1 MDKRIR
7 LIRCRV
13 KQAKIDTYERC
24 VLCWEITDVPKR
36 LPINLREN
44 YIEGQGQLCRDCYY
58 QLISQTS
65 GNPAIVSLAWA
76 DGI

>member
-7 LIRCRV
+7 LMRCRV

-24 VLCWEITDVPKR
+24 VLCWKITDVPKR
-36 LPINLREN
+36 LTIDLREN
-44 YIEGQGQLCRDCYY
+44 YIEGQGQLCRACYY
-58 QLISQTS
+58 RLISQTF
-65 GNPAIVSLAWA
+65 GNPAVLDLEFP